1 MKITSWLSGLRALRL
16 SLSVSFSLGLGL
28 LQVTS
33 VEAQAGIADT
43 QEGREIIG
51 HYIYYFARNVDWPEA
66 TFKSSSS
73 PFWVCVLGRDSLGLE
88 VSDRLQKGRVGRHK
102 IRLKYLSPDE
112 PGGLRQCQIVFIDE
126 TYAHTIKEI
135 IKPLDNLPILT
146 VSDAEG
152 FAAQGGMV
160 GFVGR
165 GKQVAMQLNR
175 TVIERAQLKLG
186 TLLR

>member
-1 MKITSWLSGLRALRL
+1 MKMTSWLSGIRALGL
-16 SLSVSFSLGLGL
+16 SLSVLLSLGLSL
-28 LQVTS
+28 LQVAS
-33 VEAQAGIADT
+33 VEARAGVADT

-66 TFKSSSS
+66 AFKSSGS
-73 PFWVCVLGRDSLGLE
+73 PFWVCMIGDESLGVK
-88 VSDRLQKGRVGRHK
+88 VSARLQGGRVGRHR
-102 IRLKYLSPDE
+102 IRLKHLNLE
-112 PGGLRQCQIVFIDE
+112 ELEKLQQCQIVFIDE
-126 TYAHTIKEI
+126 THALTIKEI

-186 TLLR
+186 ALLK

>member
-1 MKITSWLSGLRALRL
+1 MRITSWLAGGRTLGL
-16 SLSVSFSLGLGL
+16 SLSVLLSI
-28 LQVTS
+28 LQVAM
-33 VEAQAGIADT
+33 VEARAGVADT

-51 HYIYYFARNVDWPEA
+51 HYIYYFARNVDWPE
-66 TFKSSSS
+66 TVFKSSGS
-73 PFWVCVLGRDSLGLE
+73 PFWVCMVGKESLGLE
-88 VSDRLQKGRVGRHK
+88 VSKRLQKGRVGRHR
-102 IRLKYLSPDE
+102 IRLKHFNLDQL
-112 PGGLRQCQIVFIDE
+112 GGLRQCQIVFIDE
-126 TYAHTIKEI
+126 THAHTIKEI

-186 TLLR
+186 ALLQ